1 MEDISLQVMQTLSR
15 LHVHCKAISILV
27 SSTSNGKWCLWLA
40 DAQHLFVKIPSVY
53 SKNYAHGKAL
63 LGFVGV

>member
-1 MEDISLQVMQTLSR
+1 MSETEDSATTRPVLCFCNKLG
-15 LHVHCKAISILV
+15 LL
-27 SSTSNGKWCLWLA
+27 LA